1 MFGIHK
7 IGLGELILVL
17 IIALVIFGPSKLPAI
32 GKSLGEAIREFRGSV
47 NKLDNE
53 VKGTNDEIKKQS

>member
-53 VKGTNDEIKKQS
+53 VKGNKDEIKKQS